1 MSYETYI
8 AIRQYKDSAEK
19 ETVHKEAYSKMWG
32 YVDKDGDFFDE
43 DRWRNKCFNF
53 DEDFEINSSD
63 LTMSMIRNNPNFIP
77 DSVIDDFRAKTG
89 QEFLIKKGEY
99 DLDGLRVVSIS
110 KEDMIHLIQDYY
122 QAIANSY
129 KKLLQLSKDADELS
143 MEQLQ
148 FSLDSRIKNWEYA
161 ANNGVMLDKYGKLE
175 MPYPLAWS
183 YEYLIVQLVD
193 MVNKYDWDCVDAVLY
208 GA

>member
-1 MSYETYI
+1 MSYRTHL
-8 AIRQYKDSAEK
+8 AIRQYKDNAEK
-19 ETVHKEAYSKMWG
+19 EAVRKEAYSKMWM
-32 YVDKDGDFFDE
+32 YVDKDGDFFNE
-43 DRWRNKCFNF
+43 DDWRNNCFNF

-63 LTMSMIRNNPNFIP
+63 LTMSMIRNNPNFIS

-110 KEDMIHLIQDYY
+110 KEDMIRLIQDCY
-122 QAIANSY
+122 QAIANFY
-129 KKLLQLSKDADELS
+129 KRLLQFSKDADEFSIDKLQLS
-143 MEQLQ
+143 LE
-148 FSLDSRIKNWEYA
+148 SRVKDWEYA
-161 ANNGVMLDKYGKLE
+161 ANDGITLNKEGKLE

-208 GA
+208 GG

>member
-1 MSYETYI
+1 MSYRTHL
-8 AIRQYKDSAEK
+8 AIRQYKDNAEK
-19 ETVHKEAYSKMWG
+19 EAVRKEAYSKMWE

-43 DRWRNKCFNF
+43 DRWRDKCFDF

-89 QEFLIKKGEY
+89 QEFLFKEGEK
-99 DLDGLRVVSIS
+99 DLDGLRVVSVS
-110 KEDMIHLIQDYY
+110 KEDVIRLIQDCY
-122 QAIANSY
+122 QAIANFY
-129 KKLLQLSKDADELS
+129 KRLLQFSKDADEFSIDKLQLS
-143 MEQLQ
+143 LE
-148 FSLDSRIKNWEYA
+148 SRVKDWEYA
-161 ANNGVMLDKYGKLE
+161 ANDGITLNKEGKLE

>member
-148 FSLDSRIKNWEYA
+148 FSLDSRVKNWEYA
-161 ANNGVMLDKYGKLE
+161 ANNGIMLDKYGKLE

>member
-1 MSYETYI
+1 MSYRTHL
-8 AIRQYKDSAEK
+8 AIRQYKDNAEK
-19 ETVHKEAYSKMWG
+19 EAVRKEAYSKMFG
-32 YVDKDGDFFDE
+32 YVSKDGDFFDE
-43 DRWRNKCFNF
+43 DRWRDNYFDF

-63 LTMSMIRNNPNFIP
+63 LTMSITRSNPNFIP

-89 QEFLIKKGEY
+89 QEFLFKEGEK
-99 DLDGLRVVSIS
+99 DSDGLRVVSIS
-110 KEDMIHLIQDYY
+110 KEDVIRLIQDCY
-122 QAIANSY
+122 QTIANSY
-129 KKLLQLSKDADELS
+129 KRLLQLSKDADEFSIDKL
-143 MEQLQ
+143 QLN
-148 FSLDSRIKNWEYA
+148 LESRVKDWEYA

>member
-1 MSYETYI
+1 MSYRTHL
-8 AIRQYKDSAEK
+8 AIRQYKDNAEK
-19 ETVHKEAYSKMWG
+19 EAVRKEAYSKMWM
-32 YVDKDGDFFDE
+32 YVDKDGDFFNE
-43 DRWRNKCFNF
+43 DDWRNNCFNF

-63 LTMSMIRNNPNFIP
+63 LTMSMIRNNPNFIS

-110 KEDMIHLIQDYY
+110 KEDMIRLIQDCY
-122 QAIANSY
+122 QTIANSY
-129 KKLLQLSKDADELS
+129 KRLLQLSKDADELS

-148 FSLDSRIKNWEYA
+148 FSLDSRVKDWEYA
-161 ANNGVMLDKYGKLE
+161 ANDGITLDKYGKLE

>member
-1 MSYETYI
+1 MSYRTHL
-8 AIRQYKDSAEK
+8 AIRQYKDEAEK
-19 ETVHKEAYSKMWG
+19 EAVHKKAYSKMLG
-32 YVDKDGDFFDE
+32 YVDKDGDF
-43 DRWRNKCFNF
+43 F

-63 LTMSMIRNNPNFIP
+63 LTMSMIRSNPNFIP
-77 DSVIDDFRAKTG
+77 DNIIDDFRAKTG

-110 KEDMIHLIQDYY
+110 KEDMIHLIQDCY
-122 QAIANSY
+122 QAIANFY
-129 KKLLQLSKDADELS
+129 KRLLQFSKDADEFS
-143 MEQLQ
+143 MDKLQLCLE
-148 FSLDSRIKNWEYA
+148 SYVKDWEYA

-183 YEYLIVQLVD
+183 YECLIVQLVD

>member
-1 MSYETYI
+1 MSYRTHL
-8 AIRQYKDSAEK
+8 AIRQYKDNIEK
-19 ETVHKEAYSKMWG
+19 EAVRKEAYSKMWM
-32 YVDKDGDFFDE
+32 YVDKDGDFFSE
-43 DRWRNKCFNF
+43 DDWRNDCFDF
-53 DEDFEINSSD
+53 DEELEIYTSDSS
-63 LTMSMIRNNPNFIP
+63 MSMIRNNPNFVP
-77 DSVIDDFRAKTG
+77 EKVIDDFRTKTG

-110 KEDMIHLIQDYY
+110 KEDMIRLIQDCY
-122 QAIANSY
+122 QTIASFY
-129 KKLLQLSKDADELS
+129 KRLLQLSKDADEFSIDKLQLS
-143 MEQLQ
+143 LE
-148 FSLDSRIKNWEYA
+148 SRVKDWEYA
-161 ANNGVMLDKYGKLE
+161 ANDGITLNKEGKLE

>member
-1 MSYETYI
+1 MSYRTHL
-8 AIRQYKDSAEK
+8 AIRQYKDNAEK
-19 ETVHKEAYSKMWG
+19 EAVRKEAYSKMWM
-32 YVDKDGDFFDE
+32 YVDKDGDFFNE
-43 DRWRNKCFNF
+43 DDWRNNCFNF

-63 LTMSMIRNNPNFIP
+63 LTMSMIRNNPNFIS

-110 KEDMIHLIQDYY
+110 KEDMIRLIQDCY
-122 QAIANSY
+122 QTIANSY
-129 KKLLQLSKDADELS
+129 KRLLQLSKDADELS

-148 FSLDSRIKNWEYA
+148 FSLDSRVKDWEYA
-161 ANNGVMLDKYGKLE
+161 ANDGITLNKEGKLE

>member
-8 AIRQYKDSAEK
+8 AIRQYKDSVEK
-19 ETVHKEAYSKMWG
+19 EAVRKEAYSKMWM

-43 DRWRNKCFNF
+43 DRWRDKCFDF

-77 DSVIDDFRAKTG
+77 DSVIDDFRTKTG
-89 QEFLIKKGEY
+89 QEFLFKEGEK

-110 KEDMIHLIQDYY
+110 KEDMIRLIQDCY

-148 FSLDSRIKNWEYA
+148 FSLDSRVKTGNMQQTTRLCSTSMENLKCRI
-161 ANNGVMLDKYGKLE
+161 LL
-175 MPYPLAWS
+175 L
-183 YEYLIVQLVD
+183 
-193 MVNKYDWDCVDAVLY
+193 
-208 GA
+208 GATNI